1 MINKCIFFIDY
12 KDVVLEA
19 AIKRNTLR
27 NNIDVKYLKEA
38 INVLASDNYRYYI
51 NRGITRTTS
60 MGQKAKYLDGVP
72 KYEND
77 TEAAIE
83 EFTGY
88 LRNEAQILRRKQN

>member
-1 MINKCIFFIDY
+1 MINRCIYFVDF
-12 KDVVLEA
+12 KEVVLEA
-19 AIKRNTLR
+19 AISRNTLS

-38 INVLASDNYRYYI
+38 INVLSADNYRYYI

-72 KYEND
+72 KYESD
-77 TEAAIE
+77 TDAAIW

-88 LRNEAQILRRKQN
+88 LRNEAQILRRQNK